1 MTESAGAPFVFES
14 YPELV
19 IQSLRV
25 KFGGSNVF
33 RVGVTLK
40 AALVALLILMLEMT
54 AMRALGVQFLSLAPY
69 MDLSPD
75 FCLDFWIMGARF
87 DLRVASIVTIPPLL
101 FGWLF
106 AFSEWRFKKILGLSN
121 FWYGL
126 CSGAVVLAGVCN
138 FFWIRT
144 YGHPFDAMI
153 FGIVDEDTAAVLESI
168 WEDYPVIVIIAVSS
182 LAAWGA
188 AKGMRFVHGFL
199 LRDPPSWGAAK
210 FIFAIILA
218 SASWAFMARGSFGHF
233 PLRTGNVAVT
243 PQPAVNE
250 HVPSGILAFG
260 WTIFDHRNKA
270 KVNPVSMAD
279 FEEAARYFGLA
290 GNPREPKSLILSVTP
305 ANEILEKI
313 KPNVALIVM
322 ESMSRD
328 MMNMDEPGSF
338 DVLGPLR
345 DAMSDPR
352 VVSFDNFLSEGDGTI
367 DSLARIMVRSGDHS
381 DHSVGRYAG
390 VNFFTSILRP
400 YKKAGYRTV
409 LVTAGLQSWRK
420 LGDFAA
426 AQGIDEIIDQTVLAG
441 EGECEASTWG
451 VYDGC
456 AFDALFSA
464 LQKRNSDG
472 KPVFALFLSVTNHS
486 PYSLPNNYDPGLP
499 SSWEKVSQRYKGK
512 EDIMDMFGTLKY
524 ANDRLGSFLLG
535 VERDPLL
542 SKNTVVAFTGDHN
555 IRGLGVYQKPEDQ
568 VLGHMVPFAVYV
580 PEEIRVAVS
589 GFVADRARFSSQ
601 KDIMPTLYGISL
613 SEARHRSTG
622 CNLFSEEKCP
632 YDFAYNQSVAVTKNG
647 VCITQGNSR
656 RSYPLDG
663 AFAASPQE
671 SETAAKAC
679 EDAAAFESLQD
690 ILYRFQVEG
699 ADR

>member
-1 MTESAGAPFVFES
+1 M
-14 YPELV
+14 
-19 IQSLRV
+19 
-25 KFGGSNVF
+25 F

-69 MDLSPD
+69 MDLSSD
-75 FCLDFWIMGARF
+75 FCLEFWIMGARF
-87 DLRVASIVTIPPLL
+87 DMRVAAIATIPPLL
-101 FGWLF
+101 IGWLF
-106 AFSEWRFKKILGLSN
+106 SFSEWRFKKVLGLSN
-121 FWYGL
+121 YWYGL

-153 FGIVDEDTAAVLESI
+153 FGIVDEDTAAVLSSI
-168 WEDYPVIVIIAVSS
+168 WEDYPVIAIITVSALS
-182 LAAWGA
+182 AWGA
-188 AKGMRFVHGFL
+188 TKIMRLVHVFL
-199 LRDPPSWGAAK
+199 LAEPPSWGVAK
-210 FIFAIILA
+210 CVFAVILA

-250 HVPSGILAFG
+250 HVPSGILSFG

-270 KVNPVSMAD
+270 KVEPADMDD
-279 FEEAARYFGLA
+279 FEKAADYFGLR
-290 GNPREPKSLILSVTP
+290 GNPHEPKSLILSVTP

-328 MMNMDEPGSF
+328 MMNMDEAEAF
-338 DVLGPLR
+338 DVLGALR
-345 DAMSDPR
+345 EAMSDPR
-352 VVSFDNFLSEGDGTI
+352 MVSFDNFLSEGDGTI
-367 DSLARIMVRSGDHS
+367 DSLARIMIRSGDHT
-381 DHSVGRYAG
+381 DHSVGRYSG
-390 VNFFTSILRP
+390 VNFFTSSIRP
-400 YKKAGYRTV
+400 YKNAGYRTV
-409 LVTAGLQSWRK
+409 LITAGLQSWRK
-420 LGDFAA
+420 FGDFSAT
-426 AQGIDEIIDQTVLAG
+426 QGIDEIIDQTVLAG
-441 EGECEASTWG
+441 DGECEASTWG

-456 AFDALFSA
+456 AFDALLST

-472 KPVFALFLSVTNHS
+472 KPVFAIFLSVTNHS
-486 PYSLPNNYDPGLP
+486 PYSLPKNYDSGLP
-499 SSWEKVSQRYKGK
+499 VSWEKASLRYQGK

-524 ANDRLGSFLLG
+524 ANDRLGRFLLS
-535 VERDPLL
+535 VERDPQL

-589 GFVADRARFSSQ
+589 GFVADRARFSSH
-601 KDIMPTLYGISL
+601 KDIMPTLYGVSL
-613 SEARHRSTG
+613 SDARHRSTG
-622 CNLFSEEKCP
+622 CNLFSEDDCP

-647 VCITQGNSR
+647 VCITLNNKR
-656 RSYPLDG
+656 RSYPLAG
-663 AFAASPQE
+663 AFAASPKE
-671 SETAAKAC
+671 SETAAQAC
-679 EDAAAFESLQD
+679 EDAAAFESLQEA
-690 ILYRFQVEG
+690 LYRFQVEG
-699 ADR
+699 AQGHPR